1 MDTFK
6 DDVKFDFD
14 LDIPTTNNEIVE
26 VNNQV
31 ECAELENLTEDERK
45 QVEAF
50 AKEIDIS
57 NDDLIINYGSQVQ
70 SKLDGFCGT
79 VLDDIKTKDLGETGD
94 LITQVVFELSST
106 STDEPKGLLG
116 FIKRGINKAKQSKIK
131 YDGVEKNVDSI
142 VNKLRNHQMTLKKD
156 YATLESVYKQ
166 NIIFC
171 KELQLY
177 IASGELALA
186 DAKKKAEEYRIKAQS
201 LGTQESLQE
210 YNDFVDKCDR
220 FEKRLHDLRMTRI
233 ISIQMAPQ
241 IRIIQ
246 KNNYAMGQKIHSTIV
261 NAIPLWKSQL
271 VISMGAEN
279 SLRAAKAEKQVNDL
293 TSELLKRNADAL
305 HMSSIQTA
313 EELERGIVDVAALK
327 YSNDKLIE
335 TLNEIVQIQEAG
347 RAARL
352 QASNEIK
359 ELEGQIKET
368 LYKISYAQSEDIKKE
383 DNNNELKLKL

>member
-6 DDVKFDFD
+6 DGVKFDFD

-31 ECAELENLTEDERK
+31 ECAELESLTENERK

-57 NDDLIINYGSQVQ
+57 NDDLVINYGSQVQ

-156 YATLESVYKQ
+156 YVTLESVYKQ

-246 KNNYAMGQKIHSTIV
+246 KNNYAMGQKIRSTIV
-261 NAIPLWKSQL
+261 NTIPLWKSQL

>member
-31 ECAELENLTEDERK
+31 ECAELESLTEDERK

-57 NDDLIINYGSQVQ
+57 NDDLVINYGSQVQ

-246 KNNYAMGQKIHSTIV
+246 KNNYAIGQKIHSTIV
-261 NAIPLWKSQL
+261 NTIPLWKSQL

-327 YSNDKLIE
+327 YSNDRLIE

>member
-6 DDVKFDFD
+6 EDVKFDFD
-14 LDIPTTNNEIVE
+14 LDIPTANNEMVE

-57 NDDLIINYGSQVQ
+57 NDDLVINYGSQVQ

-94 LITQVVFELSST
+94 LIGQVVFELSST

-142 VNKLRNHQMTLKKD
+142 VDKLRSHQMILKKD
-156 YATLESVYKQ
+156 YVTLESVYKQ

-177 IASGELALA
+177 IASGELALV

-261 NAIPLWKSQL
+261 NTIPLWKSQL

-313 EELERGIVDVAALK
+313 EELERGIVDVEALK

-335 TLNEIVQIQEAG
+335 TLNDIVQIQEAG

-383 DNNNELKLKL
+383 ENNTELKLKL

>member
-261 NAIPLWKSQL
+261 NTIPLWKSQL

>member
-6 DDVKFDFD
+6 EDVKFDFD
-14 LDIPTTNNEIVE
+14 LDIPTTNNEMVE

-50 AKEIDIS
+50 ANEIDIS
-57 NDDLIINYGSQVQ
+57 NDDLVINYGSQVQ

-94 LITQVVFELSST
+94 LIGQVVFELSST

-142 VNKLRNHQMTLKKD
+142 VDKLRSHQMILKKD
-156 YATLESVYKQ
+156 YVTLESVYKQ

-186 DAKKKAEEYRIKAQS
+186 DAKKKAEEYRIKAQG

-261 NAIPLWKSQL
+261 NTIPLWKSQL

-313 EELERGIVDVAALK
+313 EELERGIVDVEALK

-335 TLNEIVQIQEAG
+335 TLNDIVQIQEAG

-368 LYKISYAQSEDIKKE
+368 LYKISYAQSEDIKTE